1 MMASKKIAPLVIASS
16 DEGLQLNFGVR
27 FGFTGSGYNL
37 PHFAKA
43 IQALAKKLP
52 QPLVLASLQED
63 DWLANELS
71 SKNPNLYQETLEKF
85 AKEHQLSYVGQ
96 LDYGDPRDLNDNLTR
111 GHIVRPQKIH
121 VADQICF
128 TLGGG
133 EQTFNLRQIIISA
146 DYLFALT
153 PKQGVEIISKQ
164 VNFYRQLL
172 GNKLKFA
179 RETDGILADTVK
191 TANAKKLDA
200 ILAKL

>member
-1 MMASKKIAPLVIASS
+1 MTASKKIAPLVISSS

-37 PHFAKA
+37 PHFSQA
-43 IQALAKKLP
+43 IQALQKKLP

-63 DWLANELS
+63 DWLAHQLS
-71 SKNPNLYQETLEKF
+71 SKNPNLYQETLAKF
-85 AKEHQLSYVGQ
+85 ANKHGLDYVGQ
-96 LDYGDPRDLNDNLTR
+96 FDYGDPRDLNDNLTR

-153 PKQGVEIISKQ
+153 PKQGLEIIGEQ

-172 GNKLKFA
+172 GNKLKFTQ
-179 RETDGILADTVK
+179 ETTGILAPSLVDK
-191 TANAKKLDA
+191 NQEKLQQ